1 MRYSPTGTCQHYDGI
16 CRTRLNST
24 EPRYINT
31 SLGLNETENIA
42 STVLGMVKSMF
53 VEQKSKNSI
62 CEEILEK
69 TVCFFVFPF
78 CSPQGTKLDYCLEDC
93 NNLFEICGDDL
104 NQVISLRD
112 ESAKHFVGKISMYSV
127 LLPCNGST

>member
-1 MRYSPTGTCQHYDGI
+1 MHYSPTGVCQHYDGN
-16 CRTRLNST
+16 CSARLNST

-31 SLGLNETENIA
+31 SIGFNETENIA
-42 STVLGMVKSMF
+42 STLLGIVKSSF
-53 VEQKSKNSI
+53 VEKKSKNSI

-78 CSPQGTKLDYCLEDC
+78 CSPQQTKLDYCREDC
-93 NNLFEICGDDL
+93 NYLFEICGDDL

-112 ESAKHFVGKISMYSV
+112 ELKHFLGRISMYSV